1 MWRASPAGSPGVMR
15 RIPERE
21 PEGFVVRALA
31 GLGGVLVLAVAFG
44 LILALVAVEWAPLR
58 SFDRTVT
65 AGVNGWVSGR
75 PLVVSTLHVLTD
87 LGGSQAAWLLLP
99 LATIWL
105 LVRRAPATA
114 TYVAVT
120 GVGLGVLN
128 WGTKAL
134 VDRVRPVVDAP
145 VADAPGLSFPSGHA
159 MGSTVTYGVLLLVF
173 LPAVP
178 PRWRRA
184 VIRAVVALVLVV
196 GLTRIGLGVHYPS
209 DVVAGWVFGVL
220 WLAVST
226 ASFRRWRRSE
236 GLHQRPLEEGV
247 AQEGEAAVEPA
258 PAHDRALP
266 HGAHTAAEL
275 LVAAVL
281 IWGALVGLGLLI
293 TDVLTGIRDT
303 EITVMEWFVSTR
315 TPRLTDIAYAVGQ
328 LGGTLG
334 IVVALIVGAS
344 LALALTRRWAPAL
357 FLLLG
362 TTGETAMFL
371 GAAAIVSRT
380 RPPVEKLSPQLPP
393 TSSFPSGHAAATL
406 ATYGA
411 IALLVLAW
419 SRHWW
424 RYVAAV
430 LAVLV
435 VVAVAWSRLYRG
447 VHYPSDVLSSL
458 LYTSAWLTAC
468 WYLLKPARGSPRHQQ

>member
-1 MWRASPAGSPGVMR
+1 MR
-15 RIPERE
+15 RIPDRE

-31 GLGGVLVLAVAFG
+31 GLGGVLVLAVAFA
-44 LILALVAVEWAPLR
+44 LLLALVAAEWGPLR
-58 SFDRTVT
+58 SFDRTVI
-65 AGVNGWVSGR
+65 AEVNGWVSGR

-105 LVRRAPATA
+105 LVRQAPATA

-120 GVGLGVLN
+120 GAGLGVLN

-145 VADAPGLSFPSGHA
+145 VADAPGMSFPSGHA

-178 PRWRRA
+178 QRWRRP
-184 VIRAVVALVLVV
+184 VIAAVVALVLVV
-196 GLTRIGLGVHYPS
+196 GLTRVGLGVHYPS

-226 ASFRRWRRSE
+226 VSFRRWRRSE
-236 GLHQRPLEEGV
+236 GLRQRPLEQGV
-247 AQEGEAAVEPA
+247 APEREPAVEPA
-258 PAHDRALP
+258 PAHDRPLP

-275 LVAAVL
+275 LVAAVM

-293 TDVLTGIRDT
+293 TEVLTALDDA
-303 EITVMEWFVSTR
+303 EMAVMRWFVSTR
-315 TPRLTDIAYAVGQ
+315 TALLTDVAVAVGH

-334 IVVALIVGAS
+334 IVIALLVAVSVALAV
-344 LALALTRRWAPAL
+344 TRRWAPAL
-357 FLLLG
+357 FLLLA
-362 TTGETAMFL
+362 TVGETAMFL
-371 GAAAIVSRT
+371 GAAAIVARS
-380 RPPVEKLSPQLPP
+380 RPPVEKLSPHLPP
-393 TSSFPSGHAAATL
+393 TSSFPSGHVAAAL

-411 IALLVLAW
+411 VALLALAW

-424 RYVAAV
+424 RYVVVV
-430 LAVLV
+430 LAALV
-435 VVAVAWSRLYRG
+435 VLAVAWSRLYRG
-447 VHYPSDVLSSL
+447 VHYPSDVVASL
-458 LYTSAWLTAC
+458 LYASAWLAAC
-468 WYLLKPARGSPRHQQ
+468 WYLVRPARGSPHPHR

>member
-1 MWRASPAGSPGVMR
+1 MR
-15 RIPERE
+15 RVPDRE
-21 PEGFVVRALA
+21 PKGFVVRALA
-31 GLGGVLVLAVAFG
+31 GLGGVLVLAVAFA
-44 LILALVAVEWAPLR
+44 LILALVAVQWEPLR
-58 SFDRTVT
+58 SFDRAVI
-65 AGVNGWVSGR
+65 AEVNAWVSGR

-120 GVGLGVLN
+120 GIGLAVLN

-145 VADAPGLSFPSGHA
+145 VADAPGMSFPSGHA

-178 PRWRRA
+178 RRWRRP
-184 VIRAVVALVLVV
+184 VITAVVLLVLVV
-196 GLTRIGLGVHYPS
+196 GLTRVGLGVHYPS
-209 DVVAGWVFGVL
+209 DVVAGWLFGLL

-236 GLHQRPLEEGV
+236 GLRQRPVEEGV
-247 AQEGEAAVEPA
+247 APDAEQAVEPA
-258 PAHDRALP
+258 PAHDHPLP
-266 HGAHTAAEL
+266 HGRHTVAEL

-293 TDVLTGIRDT
+293 TDVLTGLHDVEVAI
-303 EITVMEWFVSTR
+303 MSWFVSTR
-315 TPRLTDIAYAVGQ
+315 TPLLTDLSVAVGQ

-334 IVVALIVGAS
+334 IIIALLIATS

-357 FLLLG
+357 FLLLA
-362 TTGETAMFL
+362 TIGETAMFL
-371 GAAAIVSRT
+371 GTAAIVGRT
-380 RPPVEKLSPQLPP
+380 RPPVEKLSSQLPP
-393 TSSFPSGHAAATL
+393 TASFPSGHVAATL

-435 VVAVAWSRLYRG
+435 VVAIAWSRLYRG
-447 VHYPSDVLSSL
+447 VHWPSDVLASL
-458 LYTSAWLTAC
+458 LYASAWLAAC
-468 WYLLKPARGSPRHQQ
+468 WYLLEPARGSPRHRQ